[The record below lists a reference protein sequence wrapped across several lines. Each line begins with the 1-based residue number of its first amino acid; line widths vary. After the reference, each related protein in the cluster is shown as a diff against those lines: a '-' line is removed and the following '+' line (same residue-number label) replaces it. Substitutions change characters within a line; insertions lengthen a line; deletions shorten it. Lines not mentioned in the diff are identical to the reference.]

1 MERRIAEIYDFSW
14 IIKRKLAAS
23 EHPGKVAT
31 ILGDWRPVISWLFE
45 QGIGGIIT
53 LTPEWPLDG
62 EVKKIL
68 REYEIEWYFLP
79 IQDFRAPETFDTAFT
94 FVKYVKEINDKGKAA
109 LVHCHA
115 GCGRTGTMLIAYL
128 MIEKGYT
135 LEDAQK
141 ELRYKRYCIA
151 SVLSNEDQYGYLIRL
166 ETELLLE
173 KQNRRIL

>member
-14 IIKRKLAAS
+14 IIKNKLAAS

-31 ILGDWRPVISWLFE
+31 ILGDWRAVISWLRD

-62 EVKKIL
+62 EAKEIL
-68 REYEIEWYFLP
+68 KEYAIDWYFLP
-79 IQDFRAPETFDTAFT
+79 IPDFRAPETLDTAFT
-94 FVKYVKEINDKGKAA
+94 FVKYVREINSKGKAA

-115 GCGRTGTMLIAYL
+115 GCGRTGTMILAYL
-128 MIEKGYT
+128 MIEKGYS
-135 LEDAQK
+135 LEEAETEIRQ
-141 ELRYKRYCIA
+141 KRYCIA
-151 SVLSNEDQYGYLIRL
+151 AALRNESQYNYLALL
-166 ETELLLE
+166 ETELLLR